1 MVQFIDTRTGK
12 ITGLSFS
19 DVIIKGLAPS
29 GGLFVPDTLPT
40 MNPDTIKS
48 LAKLPYHERAAAV
61 YKLFELDI
69 DDKKIDE
76 ICRASYG
83 EQFDDERIAALET
96 IAPRTHMLELWHGP
110 TSAFK
115 DMALQCMPRFFS
127 AALAKKH
134 AVDPN
139 FNDMLILVAT
149 SGDTGKAAL
158 EGFADR
164 EGCAITV
171 LYPET
176 GVSQIQRKQMVTQQ
190 GDNVDALGIRG
201 NFDDCQN
208 TVKAVFNDQAFNERL
223 ARERGLQLSS
233 ANSINFG
240 RLMPQIVYYLSA
252 CADLW
257 DIEDLGG
264 ETLLDICVPTGNFG
278 NILAAYYAKQMGAP
292 IGRLLCASNENKI
305 LTDFIST
312 GTYDISERPFI
323 KTPSPSMDILISSNM
338 ERMLYHL
345 ADAERVSTWM
355 NELKEHKRFTLDRDT
370 FAKMRELFVAD
381 FATNKESL
389 ETIARVYD
397 EYNYLCDPH
406 TAVAWEVGERLRD
419 ATMPLLI
426 VSTAHWAKFAP
437 DVLRALTH
445 VEAGAPFEGAYAGQN
460 EFEQLKSILAC
471 APHGSAIPRNLA
483 HLENEPERHTDII
496 DAGPAAL
503 EAKLLG

>member
-1 MVQFIDTRTGK
+1 MVQFIDTRTGE

-29 GGLFVPDTLPT
+29 GGLFVPDTLPHMSADEIKALAT
-40 MNPDTIKS
+40 M
-48 LAKLPYHERAAAV
+48 PYHERAATI
-61 YKLFELDI
+61 YKRFDLDI
-69 DDKKIDE
+69 DDAAIDE

-83 EQFDDERIAALET
+83 EQFDNDAIAVLET
-96 IAPRTHMLELWHGP
+96 VAPRTHVLELWHGP

-134 AVDPN
+134 AADPAYPG
-139 FNDMLILVAT
+139 MMILVAT

-164 EGCAITV
+164 DGCAITV
-171 LYPET
+171 LYPES

-190 GDNVDALGIRG
+190 GKNVAVYGVRG

-208 TVKAVFNDQAFNERL
+208 TVKAVFNDQAFNEQL
-223 ARERGLQLSS
+223 AREKKQRLSS

-257 DIEDLGG
+257 EQENLGEG
-264 ETLLDICVPTGNFG
+264 TLLDVCVPTGNFG
-278 NILAAYYAKQMGAP
+278 NILGAYYAMQMGAP
-292 IGRLLCASNENKI
+292 LGKLLCASNENKI

-312 GTYDISERPFI
+312 GTYDISTRPFI

-345 ADAERVSTWM
+345 ADAKRVSQWM
-355 NELKEHKRFTLDRDT
+355 RELKEQKRFTLDRET

-389 ETIARVYD
+389 ETIAAVYEEHD
-397 EYNYLCDPH
+397 YLCDPH
-406 TAVAWEVGERLRD
+406 TSVAWEVGERLRD
-419 ATMPLLI
+419 ADAPLLV

-437 DVLRALTH
+437 DVLRALAH
-445 VEAGAPFEGAYAGQN
+445 IEAGAAFSGAYAQQS
-460 EFEQLKSILAC
+460 EFEQLHSILEL
-471 APHGSAIPRNLA
+471 APHASAIPRNLA
-483 HLENEPERHTDII
+483 HLEGEAERFTHVI
-496 DAGPAAL
+496 DAGAPAI
-503 EAKLLG
+503 EAELLG